1 MSNNEELLLVLNEF
15 NCILLEGCLNKRIH
29 NEYHNEQVH
38 ELTDNINRILDI
50 CETAVTRAINTEN
63 RFMDMKGDL
72 QSNIRNPLSCIKE
85 SCFLINMLMEKMSPQ
100 SEQLQEYL
108 QIIEKAAEDIEKALK
123 K

>member
-1 MSNNEELLLVLNEF
+1 
-15 NCILLEGCLNKRIH
+15 
-29 NEYHNEQVH
+29 
-38 ELTDNINRILDI
+38 
-50 CETAVTRAINTEN
+50 
-63 RFMDMKGDL
+63 MDMKGDL
-72 QSNIRNPLSCIKE
+72 QSNIRNPLSCIKG